1 MAGEDDR
8 EDSPQDPQ
16 EWIRDAVR
24 RMFDGD
30 QGFDPEE
37 LARAAGFTGD
47 ASQLQSMVEQFAS
60 GLTGAMN
67 NSEQTA
73 RNHAVKVAAEGSKS
87 IDPVRAETL
96 SGLLGTAALWL
107 NDVTDMAEPGGR
119 PLLMT
124 RQDWSR
130 ATLPVWQEMAEP
142 VSEALARA
150 IAQLIE
156 EQAPEEVKGVL
167 GGSPVLTTMTTSLF
181 RLQLAQVVGGLAR
194 EVLSAGDIGIPLM
207 QASDEHDVRA
217 GLVAQN
223 IDEFAEGL
231 SVSAEEVDLYVAIRE
246 LAHQRLF
253 RHARWLRLHVMS
265 LVGDFARGIQI
276 DGDKLM
282 DFAESINPSNPEE
295 ISRILSSGA
304 LLPERTEAQ
313 DRALVRLE
321 TMLALIEGWVDHVTR
336 SASSRLPNADKIAE
350 AIRRRRATGG
360 PAEHAF
366 KTLVGLEL
374 RPRRLREASA
384 MWDALLERD
393 GQEGRDELWGHP
405 DRLPTEDDL
414 DSPES
419 FLNRDAQ
426 PETDSDVDRFLEEL
440 FNDPAASA
448 EAPREDAP
456 GDLPPSDE
464 NTNEKLSDSS
474 PPDSSPPDSSPPVE
488 DDPGV
493 DGPDDG
499 DTPPAK

>member
-1 MAGEDDR
+1 MSGEGDRDD
-8 EDSPQDPQ
+8 SLPDPN

-24 RMFDGD
+24 RMFEGD

-37 LARAAGFTGD
+37 FARAAGFTGD
-47 ASQLQSMVEQFAS
+47 ASQLQAMVEQFAS
-60 GLTGAMN
+60 GLTGAMS

-73 RNHAVKVAAEGSKS
+73 RNHAVKVAAEGAQS
-87 IDPVRAETL
+87 IDPARAENL
-96 SGLLGTAALWL
+96 AGLLSTAALWL

-142 VSEALARA
+142 VSDALARA

-217 GLVAQN
+217 GLVPQN
-223 IDEFAEGL
+223 VDVFAEGL
-231 SVSAEEVDLYVAIRE
+231 GVTADEVDLYVAIRE

-265 LVGDFARGIQI
+265 LVGDFARGIHI
-276 DGDKLM
+276 DGEKLM

-295 ISRILSSGA
+295 ISKILSSGA

-313 DRALVRLE
+313 ERALVRLE

-374 RPRRLREASA
+374 RPRRLREAST
-384 MWDALLERD
+384 MWDSLLERY
-393 GQEGRDELWGHP
+393 GQEARDELWSHP

-414 DSPES
+414 DAPVN
-419 FLNRDAQ
+419 FLNTLGVA
-426 PETDSDVDRFLEEL
+426 PETDTDVDRFLDEL
-440 FNDPAASA
+440 FSDHTGDDQSPGEQGPGDGDPGD
-448 EAPREDAP
+448 EAP
-456 GDLPPSDE
+456 GDESHPHSSEDPSDPPS
-464 NTNEKLSDSS
+464 K
-474 PPDSSPPDSSPPVE
+474 
-488 DDPGV
+488 
-493 DGPDDG
+493 
-499 DTPPAK
+499 

>member
-1 MAGEDDR
+1 MAGRDER
-8 EDSPQDPQ
+8 EDSTPDPN

-47 ASQLQSMVEQFAS
+47 ASQLQHMVEQFAS
-60 GLTGAMN
+60 GLTGAMT

-73 RNHAVKVAAEGSKS
+73 RTHAVTVAAEGAKS
-87 IDPVRAETL
+87 IDPARAETL
-96 SGLLGTAALWL
+96 AGLLGTAALWL

-130 ATLPVWQEMAEP
+130 ATLPVWQEMSEP

-167 GGSPVLTTMTTSLF
+167 AGSPVLTTMTTSLF

-217 GLVAQN
+217 GLVPQN

-231 SVSAEEVDLYVAIRE
+231 GVSADEVDLYVAIRE

-265 LVGDFARGIQI
+265 LVGDFARGIHI
-276 DGDKLM
+276 DGEKMM
-282 DFAESINPSNPEE
+282 DFAESINPNNPEE
-295 ISRILSSGA
+295 IAKILSSGA

-313 DRALVRLE
+313 ERALVRLE

-336 SASSRLPNADKIAE
+336 RASSRLPNAEKIGE

-366 KTLVGLEL
+366 NTLVGLEL

-384 MWDALLERD
+384 MWDALLERH

-414 DSPES
+414 DSPDS
-419 FLNRDAQ
+419 FLETPEPQ
-426 PETDSDVDRFLEEL
+426 PEAESDVDRFLEEL
-440 FNDPAASA
+440 FSDQGQSTSGPPA
-448 EAPREDAP
+448 
-456 GDLPPSDE
+456 SDE
-464 NTNEKLSDSS
+464 RSGDTPEDSPSS
-474 PPDSSPPDSSPPVE
+474 PDGESDTDS
-488 DDPGV
+488 
-493 DGPDDG
+493 PDDG
-499 DTPPAK
+499 DKPPAK